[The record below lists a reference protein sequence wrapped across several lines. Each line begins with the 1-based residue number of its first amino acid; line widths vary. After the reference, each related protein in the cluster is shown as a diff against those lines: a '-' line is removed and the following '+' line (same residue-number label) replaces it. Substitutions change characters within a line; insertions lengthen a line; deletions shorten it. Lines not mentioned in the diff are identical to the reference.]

1 MKRLESKVAVIT
13 GSNSGVGKECAKLF
27 VKEGCKVVICARRE
41 EQLKEVKDEVIKL
54 GGEVLEVRCDISNQN
69 DVSNLFEKT
78 IEKFKK
84 VDILV
89 NNAGVLDHYLNSID
103 NFTDDD
109 FDKVISINQKG
120 TMQVT
125 REALKYMMKEN
136 KGSIVNVSSV
146 AGVLGCGGAVYVS
159 SKAALV
165 GLTKHTALR
174 FASTDIR
181 CNAVC
186 PGNIITPM
194 TSNMDMQ
201 HINMSMLSQMSKHSD
216 IKGCK
221 SCMPEDVANIILFL
235 ASDESK
241 ALTGQILVSDFGAD
255 L

>member
-1 MKRLESKVAVIT
+1 MKRLENKVAIIT

-27 VKEGCKVVICARRE
+27 AKEGCKVVICARRE
-41 EQLKEVKDEVIKL
+41 EQLKEVKDEVSKL
-54 GGEVLEVRCDISNQN
+54 GGEVLAIKCDISNQN
-69 DVSNLFEKT
+69 DVSILFTKT
-78 IEKFKK
+78 IEAFNK

-89 NNAGVLDHYLNSID
+89 NNAGVLDSNLNSID
-103 NFTDDD
+103 NYLDDD
-109 FDKVISINQKG
+109 FDRVIAINQKG

-159 SKAALV
+159 SKAAIV
-165 GLTKHTALR
+165 GLTKHTAMR
-174 FASTDIR
+174 FASTEIR

-194 TSNMDMQ
+194 TSNMDMTN
-201 HINMSMLSQMSKHSD
+201 INMNMLSQMSKHSD

-241 ALTGQILVSDFGAD
+241 ALTGQVLVSDFGAD

>member
-1 MKRLESKVAVIT
+1 
-13 GSNSGVGKECAKLF
+13 
-27 VKEGCKVVICARRE
+27 
-41 EQLKEVKDEVIKL
+41 
-54 GGEVLEVRCDISNQN
+54 
-69 DVSNLFEKT
+69 
-78 IEKFKK
+78 
-84 VDILV
+84 
-89 NNAGVLDHYLNSID
+89 
-103 NFTDDD
+103 
-109 FDKVISINQKG
+109 
-120 TMQVT
+120 
-125 REALKYMMKEN
+125 MMKEN